1 MPEHVDSKSLTHP
14 QGAPRGLLLHYML
27 HKISQSPCHGYE
39 ILQDIDSKTEGA
51 WRPGAGSIYPIL
63 KKLVVKGYI
72 KAAAGA
78 RGADRKVYSITS
90 KGLEFINEDE
100 KMLRNSGRNWMAMR
114 RLFLELLK
122 PEDLTRFVSE
132 GTKGQ
137 FELAQEIISSKM
149 NVIPPK
155 DREYILKEYVLNLER
170 QLEWANQALKE
181 IKPAVEIRVRK

>member
-1 MPEHVDSKSLTHP
+1 
-14 QGAPRGLLLHYML
+14 
-27 HKISQSPCHGYE
+27 
-39 ILQDIDSKTEGA
+39 
-51 WRPGAGSIYPIL
+51 
-63 KKLVVKGYI
+63 
-72 KAAAGA
+72 
-78 RGADRKVYSITS
+78 
-90 KGLEFINEDE
+90 
-100 KMLRNSGRNWMAMR
+100 MAMR